1 MDKLENL
8 FYNINYLNNFAKPK
22 FINEDKNYYYFNI
35 NNGFVTEIS
44 KDRLK
49 SLKRY
54 EIVFEARDILNNYK
68 QKGDKMK
75 LLNNILFFIG
85 FVLIFANPV
94 KFVMLGIIILLITF
108 IIDDG
113 TLYYK

>member
-35 NNGFVTEIS
+35 NNGFFTEIS

-49 SLKRY
+49 ILKRY

-68 QKGDKMK
+68 
-75 LLNNILFFIG
+75 
-85 FVLIFANPV
+85 
-94 KFVMLGIIILLITF
+94 
-108 IIDDG
+108 
-113 TLYYK
+113 